1 MSKKKGQQH
10 NSGVPFTMII
20 TYQRTVAIN
29 PFTVVN
35 PDCNIRKKFFGFNA
49 DIKTAF
55 QKGAMQVDQSAC
67 LTSSKPRALASRT

>member
-10 NSGVPFTMII
+10 DSGVPFTMII

-55 QKGAMQVDQSAC
+55 QKGAM
-67 LTSSKPRALASRT
+67 